1 MEFFT
6 DTFLTEV
13 VLASCAF
20 GLSCLIG
27 LERQIR
33 QKSAGLRT
41 HALVGTGSA
50 IFTLVS
56 AFGFSTVLGDDVTL
70 DPSRIAAQIVSGIG
84 FLGAG
89 VIFVNRD
96 VVRGLT
102 TAATVWMSA
111 AIGMACGAGMVPLAI
126 VATMLHFVAVG
137 VLAPLTRLLPTPDGK
152 RTVRIRYQDG
162 RGVLRDILAT
172 ATGMG
177 FDSSILDTRQIGA
190 DDDEAAQVAV
200 EMRFR
205 GKPPLR
211 ELLTQLSELPGVRR
225 ISLRDDVDE
234 DSVLEDDD
242 AAGPRRRLL
251 RTRR

>member
-1 MEFFT
+1 MEFFS
-6 DTFLTEV
+6 DTFLTELI
-13 VLASCAF
+13 LASCAF

-56 AFGFSTVLGDDVTL
+56 AFGFSTVLGGDVML
-70 DPSRIAAQIVSGIG
+70 DPSRIAAQVVSGIG

-111 AIGMACGAGMVPLAI
+111 AIGMACGAGMVPLA
-126 VATMLHFVAVG
+126 VAATLLHFIAVG
-137 VLAPLTRLLPTPDGK
+137 VLAPLTRFLPTPDGK

-162 RGVLRDILAT
+162 RGVLRDILGT

-177 FDSSILDTRQIGA
+177 FDSSILDTRQIGG
-190 DDDEAAQVAV
+190 DDDAAAQVVV

-211 ELLTQLSELPGVRR
+211 DLLSQLSELPGVRR
-225 ISLRDDVDE
+225 ISLREIDE
-234 DSVLEDDD
+234 DGLDDDDD
-242 AAGPRRRLL
+242 AAVPRRRLL
-251 RTRR
+251 RSRR

>member
-1 MEFFT
+1 MEFFSE
-6 DTFLTEV
+6 TFLTELI
-13 VLASCAF
+13 LASCAF

-56 AFGFSTVLGDDVTL
+56 AFGFSTVLGGDVML

-111 AIGMACGAGMVPLAI
+111 AIGMACGAGMVPLA
-126 VATMLHFVAVG
+126 VAATLLHFIAVG
-137 VLAPLTRLLPTPDGK
+137 VLAPLTRFLPTPDGK

-162 RGVLRDILAT
+162 RGVLRDILGT

-177 FDSSILDTRQIGA
+177 FDSSILDTRQIGSDGDA
-190 DDDEAAQVAV
+190 AAQVVV

-211 ELLTQLSELPGVRR
+211 DLLSQLSELPGVRR
-225 ISLRDDVDE
+225 ISLREIDE
-234 DSVLEDDD
+234 DGFDDEDDE
-242 AAGPRRRLL
+242 ASAPRRRLL
-251 RTRR
+251 RSRR

>member
-1 MEFFT
+1 MDFFT

-20 GLSCLIG
+20 VLSCLIG

-56 AFGFSTVLGDDVTL
+56 AFGFSTVLGEDVTL

-111 AIGMACGAGMVPLAI
+111 AIGMACGAGMVPLAV
-126 VATMLHFVAVG
+126 VATLLHFAAVG
-137 VLAPLTRLLPTPDGK
+137 ILAPLTRLLPTPEGK

-162 RGVLRDILAT
+162 RGVLRDVLAT

-177 FDSSILDTRQIGA
+177 FDSSIQGTRQIRA
-190 DDDEAAQVAV
+190 NDDEAAQVVV

-211 ELLTQLSELPGVRR
+211 ELVTKLSELPGVRQ
-225 ISLRDDVDE
+225 ISLREDDE
-234 DSVLEDDD
+234 DSEIEDDD
-242 AAGPRRRLL
+242 SSAPRRRLL
-251 RTRR
+251 RSRR